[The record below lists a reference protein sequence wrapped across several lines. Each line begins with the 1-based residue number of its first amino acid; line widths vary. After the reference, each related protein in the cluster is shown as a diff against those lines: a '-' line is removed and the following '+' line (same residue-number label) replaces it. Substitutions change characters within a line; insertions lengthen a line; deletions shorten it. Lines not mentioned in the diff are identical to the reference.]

1 MSDAPPDTCV
11 LGSLESPP
19 AIPHQ
24 TSVSSYG
31 AMYAIHYSP
40 VQERCILASYVVFYA
55 DEVSAGEVCRSCV
68 KLKLCYMAHTGGG
81 RYHD

>member
-1 MSDAPPDTCV
+1 
-11 LGSLESPP
+11 
-19 AIPHQ
+19 
-24 TSVSSYG
+24 
-31 AMYAIHYSP
+31 MYAIHYSP